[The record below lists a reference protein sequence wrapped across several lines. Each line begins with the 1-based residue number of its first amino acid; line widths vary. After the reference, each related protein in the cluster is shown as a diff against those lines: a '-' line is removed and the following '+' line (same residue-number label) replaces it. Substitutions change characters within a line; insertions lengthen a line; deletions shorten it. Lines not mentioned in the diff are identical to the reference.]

1 MITSKLKR
9 YGKLWVF
16 GHIDRGVL
24 SMYGAGW
31 SFNFFKS
38 VFLQLQPK
46 GNVMGEP
53 IAKGI
58 DEKFCSECGAV
69 IKTKA
74 EICPKCGV
82 RQFGQPVTINLGPVA
97 ANGKSRI
104 AAALFAF
111 FLGGFGGHK
120 FYLGQIGLGILYL
133 IFFWTFIPAIV
144 AFIEFILLL
153 TMSDETFNQ
162 KYGHV

>member
-1 MITSKLKR
+1 MSEQAT
-9 YGKLWVF
+9 
-16 GHIDRGVL
+16 
-24 SMYGAGW
+24 
-31 SFNFFKS
+31 
-38 VFLQLQPK
+38 
-46 GNVMGEP
+46 
-53 IAKGI
+53 KGI

-69 IKTKA
+69 IKAKA

-82 RQFGQPVTINLGPVA
+82 RQFGQPNTINLGPVA

-120 FYLGQIGLGILYL
+120 FYLGQVGLGILYL
-133 IFFWTFIPAIV
+133 LFFWTFIPAIV

-153 TMSDETFNQ
+153 AMSDEAFNQ
-162 KYGHV
+162 KYGHA